1 MTRKLGRTLEQF
13 RAHYENKHL
22 PLGHRTLPQIVE
34 HCRNY
39 VDQRGV
45 MFPPG
50 SSIPRLPRP
59 GIRRSGPQSVVQ
71 AASGAPPLARWLDY
85 ILEGNL
91 LRRVIK
97 PLVAEPAAMLLGPMP
112 DDL

>member
-34 HCRNY
+34 HCMNY

-59 GIRRSGPQSVVQ
+59 GITRSRLNLSLKPQ
-71 AASGAPPLARWLDY
+71 AA
-85 ILEGNL
+85 L
-91 LRRVIK
+91 LR
-97 PLVAEPAAMLLGPMP
+97 LLDGSIISWKAICCAG
-112 DDL
+112 